1 MNIYRSKLGIALLFL
16 PLLFLIGC
24 SEEPTPC
31 NTPFKGVKP
40 CSEVNLSEKA
50 YKVDKKAKVQ
60 VGKASYYASCF
71 HGRRTSSGEK
81 CNVNLLTAAHKTLP
95 FGAMV
100 KVTMLSNGKSVVVR
114 INDRGPHVRGRIIDL
129 SQAAAKKIGL
139 HRAGTATV
147 KVERVHKS
155 KL

>member
-1 MNIYRSKLGIALLFL
+1 MDQAIRRVILLFL
-16 PLLFLIGC
+16 PLIFLAGC
-24 SEEPTPC
+24 KEPTPC
-31 NTPFKGVKP
+31 NTPFKGIKP
-40 CSEVNLSEKA
+40 CPKIIDDEKIYEV
-50 YKVDKKAKVQ
+50 DPKAKVQ

-81 CNVNLLTAAHKTLP
+81 CNVSLLTAAHRTLP
-95 FGAMV
+95 FGTMV

-114 INDRGPHVRGRIIDL
+114 INDRGPHTKGRIIDL

-139 HRAGTATV
+139 HRAGTAKV
-147 KVERVHKS
+147 KIERVHKS